1 MGYDFTALDQI
12 GNTDTRQ
19 KPPHNDTATFRAKVG
34 NCTPS
39 PEKDA
44 KTNKI
49 ITNIITRDR
58 ADITRARAVYSE
70 YQENIK
76 HAGELRTDI
85 IKGIKRAEEP
95 ADLLLKAI
103 ECISLMTGDRALYIQ
118 AEQDIQTIY
127 GHILGQPAPLNMEL
141 AELDTRIDKI
151 QSCID
156 NKSLPPGEHQRAQ
169 NAIRELIKRRDY
181 ILQAL
186 AKK

>member
-1 MGYDFTALDQI
+1 MTFDFSVLDNI
-12 GNTDTRQ
+12 GKDSPQ
-19 KPPHNDTATFRAKVG
+19 KPLQDDTATFKAKKG
-34 NCTPS
+34 EYTTP
-39 PEKDA
+39 PEK
-44 KTNKI
+44 TPETSV
-49 ITNIITRDR
+49 ITNLMKRDR
-58 ADITRARAVYSE
+58 AEVARAKAVYSE
-70 YQENIK
+70 YQQNIRN
-76 HAGELRTDI
+76 AGDLRTDI
-85 IKGIKRAEEP
+85 IKGIQRAEDP
-95 ADLLLKAI
+95 AGLLLKAM
-103 ECISLMTGDRALYIQ
+103 ECISLMTGDKVIYTQ
-118 AEQDIQTIY
+118 ATADIKTIY

>member
-1 MGYDFTALDQI
+1 MQLDLSKLYDIKATPP
-12 GNTDTRQ
+12 RQ
-19 KPPHNDTATFRAKVG
+19 KPSRNDTATFRAKVG
-34 NCTPS
+34 NCTHS

-44 KTNKI
+44 KTDKI

-70 YQENIK
+70 YQQNIK

-118 AEQDIQTIY
+118 AEQDIKTIY

>member
-127 GHILGQPAPLNMEL
+127 GHILGQPG
-141 AELDTRIDKI
+141 IDKI